1 MNPGRV
7 LFGIKRIKDMLPLN
21 FSGLCSSWMM
31 KIVVEC
37 GGFPAVVSYG
47 AGNYSKAN
55 REHISIRPAMPATRM
70 ELGEHLSGRIHVPNI
85 LHMVIA
91 ATLLLGV
98 VNRVTGTETTAIT
111 QDPALQRAIG
121 GTHRSAEF
129 VTRDHVRNPYE
140 ELRVFGIAPD
150 MVVVEVAPGKG
161 YWTEILALYLRD
173 KGTYYVA
180 QFPKKVAATNP
191 AYQKYY
197 DNFQAKLAS
206 DKAIYGKVRV
216 SEFGKDHY
224 DIAPPGSA
232 DLVLTFRNLH
242 NWMKDGFAEE
252 AFAAF
257 FKALKPGGVLGLE
270 EHRALTNQP
279 QDPKAT
285 NGYVRQDYAIALAQK
300 AGFEL
305 IESSEML
312 ANPRDTKD
320 YPKGVWTLP
329 PTLILGEQ
337 DREKYIAIG
346 EGDNFMLK
354 FRKPLR

>member
-1 MNPGRV
+1 MRNTFRV
-7 LFGIKRIKDMLPLN
+7 VM
-21 FSGLCSSWMM
+21 
-31 KIVVEC
+31 V
-37 GGFPAVVSYG
+37 
-47 AGNYSKAN
+47 
-55 REHISIRPAMPATRM
+55 AM
-70 ELGEHLSGRIHVPNI
+70 
-85 LHMVIA
+85 
-91 ATLLLGV
+91 LLLSAV
-98 VNRVTGTETTAIT
+98 SLAARAETTVLAP
-111 QDPALQRAIG
+111 DPALQRAIG
-121 GTHRSAEF
+121 GAHRSAEF
-129 VTRDHVRNPYE
+129 VARDRVRKPYD
-140 ELRVFGIAPD
+140 ELRVFGISPD
-150 MVVVEVAPGKG
+150 MTVVEVAPGKG
-161 YWTEILALYLRD
+161 YWTEILALYLQD

-180 QFPKKVAATNP
+180 QFPKKVAATSP

-197 DNFQAKLAS
+197 DNFRAKLAS
-206 DKAIYGKVRV
+206 DKAIYGKVIV
-216 SEFGKDHY
+216 TEFGKGYY
-224 DIAPPGSA
+224 DIAPPGSV

-252 AFAAF
+252 ALAAF

-270 EHRALTNQP
+270 EHRALTDQP

-305 IESSEML
+305 VESSEML

-329 PTLILGEQ
+329 PTLILGDQ

-354 FRKPLR
+354 FRKPIQ